1 MQMYDV
7 IVRLSYSYILI
18 GTLYLISSYMT
29 QKCIE
34 IALNLMMIYRWKL
47 PCNLKMIMFSLFE
60 NLKQDMA
67 EHMDEDASF
76 TLTTVTQTK

>member
-1 MQMYDV
+1 
-7 IVRLSYSYILI
+7 
-18 GTLYLISSYMT
+18 MT

-34 IALNLMMIYRWKL
+34 IVLNLMMIDGWKL
-47 PCNLKMIMFSLFE
+47 LCNLKMIMSPLFE

-76 TLTTVTQTK
+76 TLTTVTQSK